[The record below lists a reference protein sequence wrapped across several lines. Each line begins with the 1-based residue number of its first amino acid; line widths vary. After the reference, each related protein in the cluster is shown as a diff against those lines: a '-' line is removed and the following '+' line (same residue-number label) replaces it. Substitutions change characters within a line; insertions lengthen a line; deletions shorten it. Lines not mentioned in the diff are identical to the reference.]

1 MKTVYG
7 NSELKVVRTF
17 NKENQRVEYDVMRYD
32 GVFAN
37 EWFSVAR
44 LPFEQEKS
52 RRMAD
57 HLYQEELKPRVFM
70 DPMTEEDDDE

>member
-7 NSELKVVRTF
+7 NKELKVVRDF
-17 NKENQRVEYDVMRYD
+17 RNGRVEYDVMRYD
-32 GVFAN
+32 GIFAN

-44 LPFEQEKS
+44 LPFEKEMS

-70 DPMTEEDDDE
+70 EPEYDDE